1 MWRVLLQIFTRRQR
15 SQLLDPCRKLLTN
28 CRNTGGETMIFSI
41 RSRIALPIFC
51 VFCLLSPTV
60 HSEDFSTKDLNEES
74 ILALSWVQ
82 TAAEFKALAH
92 QAFNLAKLRWDMDKN
107 DGKKAVVV
115 DLDETVIDNSPFNAG
130 LIGKDYG
137 YGSTTWKEWCDA
149 ESATAIPG
157 AVDFLNH
164 VATSGGEIFYLSN
177 RKAQPEK
184 NYDLTESTMNNLK
197 ALGFPQVDK
206 DHMLLRTDTSKKQPR
221 RDLITEKGYRIVL
234 LLGDNLNDFSSAFGA
249 ETIDERAAAVEMNKE
264 KFGNSFIMLPNP
276 IYGNWEEAVYGG
288 GKWFK
293 KTSKERSDMRV
304 ETLRKFKFSQ

>member
-1 MWRVLLQIFTRRQR
+1 MRIL
-15 SQLLDPCRKLLTN
+15 
-28 CRNTGGETMIFSI
+28 I
-41 RSRIALPIFC
+41 RSRITATIFC
-51 VFCLLSPTV
+51 AFFLLSPAA
-60 HSEDFSTKDLNEES
+60 HSDDFTTKDLNEEA

-92 QAFNLAKLRWDMDKN
+92 QAFNIAKLRWDMDKQ

-137 YGSTTWKEWCDA
+137 YGNTSWKEWCDA

-157 AVDFLNH
+157 AVAFLNH
-164 VATSGGEIFYLSN
+164 VVDTGGDVFYVSN

-184 NYDLTESTMNNLK
+184 NYDLTEGTMNNLK

-206 DHMLLRTDTSKKQPR
+206 NHMLLRTGTSKKQPR
-221 RDLITEKGYRIVL
+221 RDLITGQGYRIVL
-234 LLGDNLNDFSSAFGA
+234 LLGDNLNDFSSAFSA
-249 ETIDERAAAVEMNKE
+249 ETIDARAAAVEMEKE
-264 KFGNSFIMLPNP
+264 KFGDIFIILPNP

-288 GKWFK
+288 GEWYK
-293 KTSKERSDMRV
+293 KSAKERSDIRV
-304 ETLRKFKFSQ
+304 ETLRKFKFSK